1 LRQFLTRYFKIDSF
15 SARTYF
21 HTIEEIQ
28 GLLSKSA
35 EVIAWTSWNQMKN
48 PAGKFKLLEQHYVL
62 IKNIERK
69 GPEIILT
76 IDNPRKS
83 HDRLQV
89 MNFASEKLFYKAII
103 GIYAFR
109 SK

>member
-1 LRQFLTRYFKIDSF
+1 L

-35 EVIAWTSWNQMKN
+35 EVIAWTSWNQMKE

-69 GPEIILT
+69 GAEIILT